1 MSSNLDYVDM
11 GTLESI
17 TILDRVC
24 PINSVEWSN
33 PSRPLK
39 GTATYSFGGDYEGY
53 TMVVEFKRNMK
64 NGKATAYSPRGVVFF
79 EATYVDDV
87 LNGEVVIRDERGAV
101 LVDGML
107 HNGLREGVF
116 TYKDEEDEYY
126 YRGRQI
132 TQSSET
138 DGYCLK
144 NENGQLES
152 VSQFTKDFSEIDG
165 LSYEYEGGVLKRLCE
180 YKQGKQVRLLRE
192 WNGAKMTEY
201 NPQGKREYEGGF
213 GGSLSGGFYR
223 NGEGTEYHDDGRSI
237 LYDGHWSNGMRS
249 GEGSWYKNTNGLP
262 TYIGTWDNNVPNDE
276 GALMDKNG
284 KELYSGNWENG
295 YLNVS
300 GKKWVDFETGSV
312 SKKGNKQRL
321 KKWVERGGE
330 EPEGCCEI
338 CWRVSCEVIVGLWDV
353 LCFIVSGIWNG
364 ITWAC
369 EKCWEGISFVFIGLW
384 DVLCSIVSGIW
395 NGITWA
401 CEKCWEGISMVI
413 EWIGENWEEI
423 LHCVGAFLF
432 LCSPFLFGYS
442 LSRYGWWGWSCP
454 VFLFCFIG
462 VLYLCIY
469 YDLYPSAKE
478 YTLSLI
484 LRCYIG
490 AISIASYHLFG
501 PMGTSG
507 RKGAFI
513 TLIVL
518 CSIGLIPYLI
528 ILYTD
533 CDNSDNEYLYPDL
546 MNMFSFISLFLV
558 SSLFLSPWIIIAVVI
573 LRVVD
578 FIFRDNELVFLVLPF
593 IELIYLSIVVMLKH
607 VILLVITV
615 VFIVPAAVAEL
626 VHISSILPK
635 KHETE

>member
-321 KKWVERGGE
+321 KKWVKRGGE
-330 EPEGCCEI
+330 KPEGCWKEI
-338 CWRVSCEVIVGLWDV
+338 GKMAEW
-353 LCFIVSGIWNG
+353 IWNDA
-364 ITWAC
+364 ITRHIFSI
-369 EKCWEGISFVFIGLW
+369 GSLFIL
-384 DVLCSIVSGIW
+384 LCSL
-395 NGITWA
+395 
-401 CEKCWEGISMVI
+401 
-413 EWIGENWEEI
+413 I
-423 LHCVGAFLF
+423 LF
-432 LCSPFLFGYS
+432 SYS
-442 LSRYGWWGWSCP
+442 LSRYGWWGWLCP
-454 VFLFCFIG
+454 VLFIG
-462 VLYLCIY
+462 LFVVLVVFDAGGYALRG
-469 YDLYPSAKE
+469 SF
-478 YTLSLI
+478 LI
-484 LRCYIG
+484 LLVMRCLLG

-501 PMGTSG
+501 VMATSG

-513 TLIVL
+513 MLIVL
-518 CSIGLIPYLI
+518 CPISVIVHLI
-528 ILYTD
+528 IVYVDCNDTDKHKYVYTD
-533 CDNSDNEYLYPDL
+533 
-546 MNMFSFISLFLV
+546 MINMLSFISLSLV
-558 SSLFLSPWIIIAVVI
+558 SSLFLSPWVIIVFII

-578 FIFRDNELVFLVLPF
+578 FLFRDNSLMFFSLSF
-593 IELIYLSIVVMLKH
+593 IELLYLSIMVMLRH
-607 VILLVITV
+607 TVLLVIT
-615 VFIVPAAVAEL
+615 IVMIVYGTIAVLGAVA
-626 VHISSILPK
+626 
-635 KHETE
+635 